1 MPPIEDSRLGATVEN
16 YRLLSVLGT
25 GSTSVVYLGQRLD
38 DPLGL
43 VAIKILSYQYQAAAS
58 TATDDHA
65 AFRMRFLREARAASK
80 LRHENIL
87 PVLSFGDSDE
97 LTFMVMP
104 VIVGGTLATR
114 LADGRGPLSLREIA
128 AYLKQLASALDAAHA
143 RGLVHR
149 DIKPSNIL
157 LDEHGHL
164 FLTDFGIARIFDS
177 GDNAL
182 TREGPATLTRTGQVL
197 GTPYYMAPEQIRG
210 EPVGPATDIYATG
223 IVLYQLI
230 TGQVPF
236 HGDTPLAVALQHLQ
250 ESPPPPSL
258 LRDELPEPIESVI
271 MQALAKDPKERFA
284 SAGELSEAFEAG
296 LAALGPAEE
305 VESRSSAWRFATGLN
320 ERMPSDEDPAPS
332 APEEG
337 FDALYDQL
345 VGAQL
350 GGYQLEHLITCT
362 ERDAVFLA
370 RRAGT
375 AVPYRLRVL
384 ALPAEL
390 AEDERA
396 TFLDRFQAQ
405 AQALVEL
412 QHPHILALYDFGS
425 DEGIPYLVTSD
436 VAGQSLAE
444 VLVSGDP
451 LDLAAIGGYLN
462 QISEALG
469 YAHQQGTLHL
479 SLTLDN
485 VFVRDG
491 DDVVV
496 ADFGVGG
503 MLRDPAFE
511 TDEPASS
518 ASWRMYAPELL
529 LGKSAGESA
538 DVYALGTL
546 LYQLLTGHPVFADT
560 TDDEIAEQHLHA
572 AVPPLRTWRA
582 GLPAGLE
589 NIAARALA
597 KEPEHRF
604 RRPADLAAAY
614 RRVVARAGIEVPGGG
629 PASASTG
636 ATLSGATIAAASTA
650 APSRSSLT
658 ITTKARSPS
667 RAKPLSAPGQTL
679 AAGVATPRTAAKPQ
693 RTPQPQPA
701 ELTPEERLKL
711 ALTGTLVRARAAAAT
726 GSGAVAGALHRVPVL
741 KRRPWLA
748 AVGAMALVALLGA
761 TFLWVIPHGGQGRTV
776 ARGTLASLGAHAIAN
791 VTFLDGSF
799 GAGQSD
805 AVNISITD
813 LGTPPAGYSYAAWLV
828 NNQSQT
834 PKYKPLGALSLKDN
848 TWTLRYSGDGKPGHP
863 GTNLISMGDDVEI
876 TLEQSI
882 GAAPSQN
889 VVLAASYPTQAF
901 SHLKRLIVTSPDTPG
916 QQAYLTALLQQ
927 AILLQ
932 QQGQV
937 LLDNMQRGLF
947 DSTNC
952 AAQNVV
958 DLIEG
963 KSGADYRPLP
973 ALCSSQGRN
982 ITQVDDGFGLNGY
995 LNAVINE
1002 AKQTKTSPDAVHVEH
1017 IQMHA
1022 DHVIISATNIQ
1033 EWLATVKQDALD
1045 ILSGH
1050 HNADQGQEVAHLTDV
1065 ALNGQDLDNDESVDP
1080 VPGEAGAKLGYQH
1093 GQLLALLQLV
1103 PAK

>member
-1 MPPIEDSRLGATVEN
+1 MPPIEDSRIGTTVEN

-43 VAIKILSYQYQAAAS
+43 VAIKILSYQAAVS
-58 TATDDHA
+58 TAADDHA

-104 VIVGGTLATR
+104 VIVGGTLTTR
-114 LADGRGPLSLREIA
+114 LADGRGPLSLQEIA

-164 FLTDFGIARIFDS
+164 YLTDFGIARIFDS

-250 ESPPPPSL
+250 ESPAPPSL

-284 SAGELSEAFEAG
+284 SAGELSAAFEAG
-296 LAALGPAEE
+296 LEALGPAAE
-305 VESRSSAWRFATGLN
+305 VESQSSAWRFATGLS
-320 ERMPSDEDPAPS
+320 ERTPS
-332 APEEG
+332 AEESEASASEEG

-350 GGYQLEHLITCT
+350 GGYHLEHLITCT

-370 RRAGT
+370 RRTGT
-375 AVPYRLRVL
+375 AAPYRLRVL
-384 ALPAEL
+384 ALPPEL

-396 TFLDRFQAQ
+396 AFLDRFQEQ
-405 AQALVEL
+405 TQALVEL

-436 VAGQSLAE
+436 VAGQSLAD
-444 VLVSGDP
+444 VLESGDP
-451 LDLAAIGGYLN
+451 LDLASVGGYLN
-462 QISEALG
+462 QISEALS

-479 SLTLDN
+479 NLALDN
-485 VFVRDG
+485 VFVREG

-511 TDEPASS
+511 ADEQAPS
-518 ASWRMYAPELL
+518 ASWRVYAPELL

-560 TDDEIAEQHLHA
+560 TDDDIAEQHLHA

-589 NIAARALA
+589 NIVARALA

-614 RRVVARAGIEVPGGG
+614 RRVAARAGIDAPGG
-629 PASASTG
+629 ASAGASTG
-636 ATLSGATIAAASTA
+636 ATLSGATIAAASAQT
-650 APSRSSLT
+650 PTRSSVT
-658 ITTKARSPS
+658 ITTKTRPPS
-667 RAKPLSAPGQTL
+667 RAKPLAAPGQTL
-679 AAGVATPRTAAKPQ
+679 AAGAAAPRAAAKPQ
-693 RTPQPQPA
+693 RTPQPA
-701 ELTPEERLKL
+701 EITPEERLKL
-711 ALTGTLVRARAAAAT
+711 ALTGTLARARAAAVT
-726 GSGAVAGALHRVPVL
+726 GTGAVTGAMYRVPVL

-748 AVGAMALVALLGA
+748 AVGAVALVALLGA
-761 TFLWVIPHGGQGRTV
+761 TFMWVIPHGGQGRTV

-799 GAGQSD
+799 GPGQSD
-805 AVNISITD
+805 AVSISITD

-834 PKYKPLGALSLKDN
+834 PKYKPLGVLSLKDN

-863 GTNLISMGDDVEI
+863 GTNLISMGDDVEV

-889 VVLAASYPTQAF
+889 VVLAAAYPTQAF

-916 QQAYLTALLQQ
+916 QQAYLTGLLQQ

-973 ALCSSQGRN
+973 VLCSSQGRN

-1002 AKQTKTSPDAVHVEH
+1002 AKQTKTAPDAVHVEH

-1033 EWLATVKQDALD
+1033 EWLATVNRDALD
-1045 ILSGH
+1045 ILAGH
-1050 HNADQGQEVAHLTDV
+1050 HNADKGQEVAHLTDV